1 MFRGTS
7 YHKLDP
13 KGRFVVP
20 SRFRD
25 GIGADGAAMIT
36 FFEGGLYAYNLKEWA
51 DIETRLQMLEKK
63 STQMRR
69 FRRFFI
75 GRAVE
80 CRPDKQWRVL
90 IPPELR
96 EDAGLEDEV
105 VFIGI
110 SDHFEIWSR
119 EKWEEQKSLHEA
131 DMDDEDFQYEIEKLG
146 L

>member
-7 YHKLDP
+7 YHRIDP
-13 KGRFVVP
+13 KGRIVIP

-25 GIGADGAAMIT
+25 LIGADGTAMIT
-36 FFEGGLYAYNLKEWA
+36 FFEGGLYAYTLEEWSK
-51 DIETRLQMLEKK
+51 IEAKMVMLEKK
-63 STQMRR
+63 GNQMRR

-75 GRAVE
+75 GRASE
-80 CRPDKQWRVL
+80 CQPDKQWRLL

-96 EDAGLEDEV
+96 QDAGLEEEIV
-105 VFIGI
+105 LIGI

-119 EKWEEQKSLHEA
+119 AKWEEQKNLHED
-131 DMDDEDFQYEIEKLG
+131 DMNDEDFQNEIEKLG

>member
-25 GIGADGAAMIT
+25 VIGADGAAMIT
-36 FFEGGLYAYNLKEWA
+36 FFEGGLYAYNLEEWA
-51 DIETRLQMLEKK
+51 KVEARLQRLENK
-63 STQMRR
+63 SRQMRR

-75 GRAVE
+75 GRAAE
-80 CRPDKQWRVL
+80 CRPDKQWRIL

-96 EDAGLEDEV
+96 ADAELEEEV
-105 VFIGI
+105 VFVGI

-119 EKWEEQKSLHEA
+119 AKWEDQKTLHEA
-131 DMDDEDFQYEIEKLG
+131 DMDDEDFQNEIEKLG